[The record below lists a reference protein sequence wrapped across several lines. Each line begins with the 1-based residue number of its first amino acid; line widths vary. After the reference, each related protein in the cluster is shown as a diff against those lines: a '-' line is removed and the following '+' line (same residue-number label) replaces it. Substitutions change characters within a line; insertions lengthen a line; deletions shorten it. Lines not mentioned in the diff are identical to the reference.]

1 MILALLVAIG
11 LAVAAPAALAH
22 PPAQLNADAE
32 RVIAEEVRE
41 FRKALAAAIA
51 AKDAVGLRRMYADGF
66 VHTHGSGK
74 VDGKDAR
81 IVAALAGDPIIET
94 APADDVVIRIPGG
107 WTAVA
112 TGVSPVRALSDGKTY
127 AFRWTAVY
135 VRMGDSWQ
143 LAASHATRMHEIKP

>member
-1 MILALLVAIG
+1 MVRSLILAMTLLA
-11 LAVAAPAALAH
+11 AAPATFAH

-32 RVIAEEVRE
+32 RVIAQEVRE
-41 FRKALAAAIA
+41 FRKALAAAIV
-51 AKDAVGLRRMYADGF
+51 AKDAVRLRRMYADSF

-94 APADDVVIRIPGG
+94 APADDMVIRIPGG

-112 TGVSPVRALSDGKTY
+112 TGMSPIRALADGKTY

-135 VRMGDSWQ
+135 VRMGDNWQ
-143 LAASHATRMHEIKP
+143 LAASHATRLHEIKP